1 MSRRITPEEKAYLLS
16 LKPEDITY
24 ELGMDLFADHI
35 KKVDGKVIEVK
46 SKFETDDRFVL
57 KAGEYMNKED
67 IVTTVGSFIF
77 NKFIIEPRFAE
88 QLGYNNNVIDAD
100 GLKDLESQL
109 SKLLLDD
116 KITTTDFGDY
126 FDRIQ
131 WLGMQFHEP
140 LSASFTMRGLKPN
153 PKVMKRKAEL
163 VKENKEAIEKGDVMV
178 MSAIEKELVKLAE
191 QEVGDDPS
199 MDLYYSGARGSISN
213 NYKQLSIVKGPVF
226 NRTIGKYQF
235 IENNFFDGLSKDEL
249 AAAGTNVINGQY
261 PKSCGT
267 AVSGYK
273 AKQISS
279 LGQAVILRKDVK
291 DCGTKGYIETVIPKS
306 MKSKFIYR
314 YVIDNGKPVLMDDN
328 NIDNY
333 VGKKVKLRS
342 IMYCGCD
349 SGVCMTCAGTLFE
362 KLQIDS
368 IGLTT
373 STLTGALLNLKM
385 KSFHDTSVKVSEIN
399 LDDMTF

>member
-1 MSRRITPEEKAYLLS
+1 MSRISAEDKQYLLS

-24 ELGMDLFADHI
+24 ELGMQLFADHV
-35 KKVDGKVIEVK
+35 KKVDGKVVEVK
-46 SKFETDDRFVL
+46 SRFETYDTFVL
-57 KAGEYMNKED
+57 KAGEYTNKED

-88 QLGYNNNVIDAD
+88 FLGYVNDEINSD
-100 GLKDLESQL
+100 GLKSLENKL
-109 SKLLLDD
+109 SKLLLED
-116 KITTTDFGDY
+116 KINTTDFADY

-140 LSASFTMRGLKPN
+140 LAASFTMRGLKPI
-153 PKVMKRKAEL
+153 PKVVKRREEL
-163 VKENKEAIEKGDVMV
+163 IKQNKEALEKGDVMV

-191 QEVGDDPS
+191 EEIGDDPS

-213 NYKQLSIVKGPVF
+213 NYKQLSVVKGPVF
-226 NRTIGKYQF
+226 NKTIGKYQF
-235 IENNFFDGLSKDEL
+235 IQNSFFEGLRKEDI
-249 AAAGTNVINGQY
+249 AAAGTHVINGQY

-273 AKQISS
+273 AKQVSS
-279 LGQAVILRKDVK
+279 LGQAVVLRKDVP
-291 DCGTKGYIETVIPKS
+291 DCGTKGYIEIVIPPS
-306 MKSKFIYR
+306 MKSKFLYR
-314 YVIDNGKPVLMDDN
+314 YVIDNNKLVMLDDN
-328 NIDNY
+328 NMDNY
-333 VGKKVKLRS
+333 VGKKIKLRS

-349 SGVCMTCAGTLFE
+349 SGVCMTCAGKLFE

-385 KSFHDTSVKVSEIN
+385 KAFHDSSVKVNEIDLN
-399 LDDMTF
+399 DLTF

>member
-1 MSRRITPEEKAYLLS
+1 MARVSEVDKQYLLS

-24 ELGMDLFADHI
+24 DLGMELFADHV
-35 KKVDGKVIEVK
+35 KKVDGKIVEVK
-46 SKFETDDRFVL
+46 SRFEPTDTFNL
-57 KAGEYMNKED
+57 KAGEYINKED
-67 IVTTVGSFIF
+67 IETTVGSFIF
-77 NKFIIEPRFAE
+77 NKFIIEPKFA
-88 QLGYNNNVIDAD
+88 QFLGYVNEVIDSD
-100 GLKDLESQL
+100 GLGSLESKL
-109 SKLLLDD
+109 AKLLLDD
-116 KITTTDFGDY
+116 KITTVDFGDY
-126 FDRIQ
+126 LDRIQ

-140 LSASFTMRGLKPN
+140 LAASFTMRGLKPI
-153 PKVMKRKAEL
+153 PKVVKRREEL
-163 VKENKEAIEKGDVMV
+163 LKQNKEALEKGDIMV
-178 MSAIEKELVKLAE
+178 MSAIEKELVDLAKK
-191 QEVGDDPS
+191 EVSDDPS

-226 NRTIGKYQF
+226 NKTIGKYQF
-235 IENNFFDGLSKDEL
+235 IRSSLFEGLKKEDI
-249 AAAGTNVINGQY
+249 AAAGTNVINAQY

-273 AKQISS
+273 AKQVSS
-279 LGQAVILRKDVK
+279 LGQAVVLRKDVQ
-291 DCGTKGYIETVIPKS
+291 DCGSKGYIELVIPPS
-306 MKSKFIYR
+306 MKSKFMFR
-314 YVIDNGKPVLMDDN
+314 YIIDNGKLVMLNDDN
-328 NIDNY
+328 IGNY

-349 SGVCMTCAGTLFE
+349 SGVCLTCAGRLFE

-385 KSFHDTSVKVSEIN
+385 KAMHDTSVKIQEID

>member
-1 MSRRITPEEKAYLLS
+1 MPRRITPEEKAYLLS

-35 KKVDGKVIEVK
+35 KKVDGKVVEVK
-46 SKFETDDRFVL
+46 SKFEPDDRFLL
-57 KAGEYMNKED
+57 KAGEYINKED
-67 IVTTVGSFIF
+67 VITTVGSFIF
-77 NKFIIEPRFAE
+77 NKFIIEARFGVH
-88 QLGYNNNVIDAD
+88 LGYINDVIDAD
-100 GLKDLESQL
+100 GLKSLESKL

-116 KITTTDFGDY
+116 KITTVDFGDY

-140 LSASFTMRGLKPN
+140 LAASFTMRGLKPV
-153 PKVMKRKAEL
+153 PAVMKRKAEL
-163 VKENKEAIEKGDVMV
+163 IKENKEALEKGDVMV

-191 QEVGDDPS
+191 KEIGDDPA

-226 NRTIGKYQF
+226 NKTIGKYQF
-235 IENNFFDGLSKDEL
+235 IENNLFDGISKEEI
-249 AAAGTNVINGQY
+249 AASGTNTINAQY

-273 AKQISS
+273 AKQVSS
-279 LGQAVILRKDVK
+279 LGQAVVLRKDVQ
-291 DCGTKGYIETVIPKS
+291 DCGSKGYVEIVIPPS
-306 MKSKFIYR
+306 MKSKFMYR
-314 YVIDNGKPVLMDDN
+314 YIMDNGKAVLLDDDS
-328 NIDNY
+328 IGKY

-349 SGVCMTCAGTLFE
+349 SGVCLTCAGRLFE

-385 KSFHDTSVKVSEIN
+385 KAMHDTSVKTNEIN

>member
-1 MSRRITPEEKAYLLS
+1 MRRITQEEKDYLLS

-24 ELGMDLFADHI
+24 ELGMSLFADHVQ
-35 KKVDGKVIEVK
+35 KLNGKIITQK
-46 SKFETDDRFVL
+46 SRFEPDDRFL
-57 KAGEYMNKED
+57 LRKGEYINNED
-67 IVTTVGSFIF
+67 VITTVGSFIF
-77 NKFIIEPRFAE
+77 NKFMIEPRFAE
-88 QLGYNNNVIDAD
+88 HLGYINTVIDSG
-100 GLKDLESQL
+100 GLKDVEKKL
-109 SKLLLDD
+109 SKLLLED
-116 KITTTDFGDY
+116 KINTMDFGDY
-126 FDRIQ
+126 LNRVQ

-140 LSASFTMRGLKPN
+140 LAASFTMRGLKPV
-153 PKVMKRKAEL
+153 PAVMKRKAEL
-163 VKENKEAIEKGDVMV
+163 VKQNKDAIEKGDVIA

-191 QEVGDDPS
+191 KEVGDDPS

-226 NRTIGKYQF
+226 NKTIGKYQF
-235 IENNFFDGLSKDEL
+235 IENNFFDGISKEEI
-249 AAAGTNVINGQY
+249 AAAGTNTVNAQY

-273 AKQISS
+273 AKQVSS
-279 LGQAVILRKDVK
+279 LGQAVVLRKDVQ
-291 DCGTKGYIETVIPKS
+291 DCGTKGYIELVIPPS
-306 MKSKFIYR
+306 MKAKFIYR
-314 YVIDNGKPVLMDDN
+314 YVIDGGKTVLLDDS

-333 VGKKVKLRS
+333 VGKKIKLRS

-349 SGVCMTCAGTLFE
+349 SGVCMTCAGRLYE
-362 KLQIDS
+362 KIQIDA

-385 KSFHDTSVKVSEIN
+385 KAFHDSSVKVNEID

>member
-24 ELGMDLFADHI
+24 ELGMELFADHI
-35 KKVDGKVIEVK
+35 KKVDGKIVQVK
-46 SKFETDDRFVL
+46 SKFETDDRFLL
-57 KAGEYMNKED
+57 KAGEYINKED
-67 IVTTVGSFIF
+67 VITTVGSFIF
-77 NKFIIEPRFAE
+77 NKFIIEPRFA
-88 QLGYNNNVIDAD
+88 QHLGYNNNVIDAD

-153 PKVMKRKAEL
+153 QKVMKRKAEL
-163 VKENKEAIEKGDVMV
+163 VKENKEALEKGDVMV

-191 QEVGDDPS
+191 KEVGDDPS

-226 NRTIGKYQF
+226 NKTIGKYQF

-279 LGQAVILRKDVK
+279 LGQAVVLRKDVQ
-291 DCGTKGYIETVIPKS
+291 DCGTKGYIEIVIPKS

-314 YVIDNGKPVLMDDN
+314 YVIDNGKPVLLDDN
-328 NIDNY
+328 TIDKY

-385 KSFHDTSVKVSEIN
+385 KSFHDTSVKVNEIN

>member
-24 ELGMDLFADHI
+24 ELGMELFADHI
-35 KKVDGKVIEVK
+35 KKVDGKIVQVK
-46 SKFETDDRFVL
+46 SKFETDDRFLL
-57 KAGEYMNKED
+57 KAGEYINKED
-67 IVTTVGSFIF
+67 IITTVGSFIF
-77 NKFIIEPRFAE
+77 NKFIIEPRFA
-88 QLGYNNNVIDAD
+88 QHLGYNNNVIDAD

-153 PKVMKRKAEL
+153 QKVMKRKAEL
-163 VKENKEAIEKGDVMV
+163 VKENKEALEKGDVMV

-191 QEVGDDPS
+191 KEVGDDPS

-226 NRTIGKYQF
+226 NKTIGKYQF

-279 LGQAVILRKDVK
+279 LGQAVVLRKDVQ
-291 DCGTKGYIETVIPKS
+291 DCGTKGYIELVIPKS

-314 YVIDNGKPVLMDDN
+314 YVIDNGKPVLLDDN
-328 NIDNY
+328 TIDKY

-385 KSFHDTSVKVSEIN
+385 KSFHDTSVKVNEIN

>member
-1 MSRRITPEEKAYLLS
+1 MARISEQDKQYLLS

-24 ELGMDLFADHI
+24 ELGMQLFADHV
-35 KKVDGKVIEVK
+35 KKVDGQVIEVK
-46 SKFETDDRFVL
+46 SRFEPHDYFKL
-57 KAGEYMNKED
+57 NAGEYINKET
-67 IVTTVGSFIF
+67 IITTVGSFIF

-88 QLGYNNNVIDAD
+88 FMDYNNEVINSD
-100 GLKDLESQL
+100 GLKDLENKL
-109 SKLLLDD
+109 SKLLLED
-116 KITTTDFGDY
+116 KITTTDFADY
-126 FDRIQ
+126 LDRIQ

-140 LSASFTMRGLKPN
+140 LAASFTMRGLKPI
-153 PKVMKRKAEL
+153 PKVVKRREEL
-163 VKENKEAIEKGDVMV
+163 IKQNKEALEKGDVMV
-178 MSAIEKELVKLAE
+178 MSAIEKELVELAKAE
-191 QEVGDDPS
+191 ISDDPS
-199 MDLYYSGARGSISN
+199 MDLYYSGARGSIPN
-213 NYKQLSIVKGPVF
+213 NYKQLSIVKGPVY

-235 IENNFFDGLSKDEL
+235 IQNSFFEGLRKEDI

-273 AKQISS
+273 AKQVSS
-279 LGQAVILRKDVK
+279 LGQAVMLRKDVP
-291 DCGTKGYIETVIPKS
+291 DCGTKGYLELVIPPS
-306 MKSKFIYR
+306 MKSKFLYR
-314 YVIDNGKPVLMDDN
+314 YVVDNGKLVLLDDSTMDK
-328 NIDNY
+328 Y
-333 VGKKVKLRS
+333 VGKKIKLRS

-349 SGVCMTCAGTLFE
+349 SGVCMTCAGRLFE

-385 KSFHDTSVKVSEIN
+385 KSFHDTSVKINEIN

>member
-24 ELGMDLFADHI
+24 ELGMELFADHI
-35 KKVDGKVIEVK
+35 KKVDGKIVEVK
-46 SKFETDDRFVL
+46 SKFETDDRFLL
-57 KAGEYMNKED
+57 KAGEYINKED
-67 IVTTVGSFIF
+67 VITTVGSFIF
-77 NKFIIEPRFAE
+77 NKFIIEPRFA
-88 QLGYNNNVIDAD
+88 QHLGYNNNVIDAD

-153 PKVMKRKAEL
+153 QKVMKRKAEL
-163 VKENKEAIEKGDVMV
+163 VKENKEALEKGDVMV

-191 QEVGDDPS
+191 KEVGDDPS

-226 NRTIGKYQF
+226 NKTIGKYQF

-279 LGQAVILRKDVK
+279 LGQAVVLRKDVQ
-291 DCGTKGYIETVIPKS
+291 DCGTKGYIELVIPKS

-314 YVIDNGKPVLMDDN
+314 YVIDNGKPVLLDDN
-328 NIDNY
+328 TIDKY

-385 KSFHDTSVKVSEIN
+385 KSFHDTSVKVNEIN

>member
-1 MSRRITPEEKAYLLS
+1 MRRITAEEKEYLLS

-24 ELGMDLFADHI
+24 ELGMQLFADHVR
-35 KKVDGKVIEVK
+35 KVDGKIIQEK
-46 SKFETDDRFVL
+46 SKFEPDDRFVL
-57 KAGEYMNKED
+57 KAGEYMNDKD

-77 NKFIIEPRFAE
+77 NKFIIEPKFGKL
-88 QLGYNNNVIDAD
+88 LGYNNNVIDAD

-126 FDRIQ
+126 LDRIQ

-140 LSASFTMRGLKPN
+140 LAASFTMRGLKPV
-153 PKVMKRKAEL
+153 PAVMKRKAEL
-163 VKENKEAIEKGDVMV
+163 VKENKEALEKGDIMV

-191 QEVGDDPS
+191 REIGDDPA

-226 NRTIGKYQF
+226 NKTIGKYQF
-235 IENNFFDGLSKDEL
+235 IESNFFDGIKKDEI

-273 AKQISS
+273 AKQVSS
-279 LGQAVILRKDVK
+279 LGQAVVLRKDVL
-291 DCGTKGYIETVIPKS
+291 DCGTKGYVEIVIPPS
-306 MKSKFIYR
+306 MKAKFMYR
-314 YVIDNGKPVLMDDN
+314 YIIEGNKTVLLDDN
-328 NIDNY
+328 TIGKY

-349 SGVCMTCAGTLFE
+349 SGVCMTCAGRLFE

-385 KSFHDTSVKVSEIN
+385 KAFHDTSVKTNEIN

>member
-1 MSRRITPEEKAYLLS
+1 MRRITAEEKEYLLS

-24 ELGMDLFADHI
+24 ELGMQLFADHVR
-35 KKVDGKVIEVK
+35 KVDGKIIQEK
-46 SKFETDDRFVL
+46 SKFEPDDRFVL
-57 KAGEYMNKED
+57 KAGEYMNDKD

-77 NKFIIEPRFAE
+77 NKFIIEPKFGKL
-88 QLGYNNNVIDAD
+88 LGYNNNVIDAD

-126 FDRIQ
+126 LDRIQ

-140 LSASFTMRGLKPN
+140 LAASFTMRGLKPV
-153 PKVMKRKAEL
+153 PAVMKRKAEL
-163 VKENKEAIEKGDVMV
+163 VKENKEALEKGDIMV

-191 QEVGDDPS
+191 PEIGDDPA
-199 MDLYYSGARGSISN
+199 MDLFYSGARGSISN

-226 NRTIGKYQF
+226 NKTIGKYQF
-235 IENNFFDGLSKDEL
+235 IESNFFDGIKKDEI

-273 AKQISS
+273 AKQVSS
-279 LGQAVILRKDVK
+279 LGQAVVLRKDVL
-291 DCGTKGYIETVIPKS
+291 DCGTKGYVEIVIPPS
-306 MKSKFIYR
+306 MKAKFMYR
-314 YVIDNGKPVLMDDN
+314 YIIEGNKTVLLDDN
-328 NIDNY
+328 TIGKY

-349 SGVCMTCAGTLFE
+349 SGVCMTCAGKLFE

-385 KSFHDTSVKVSEIN
+385 KAFHDTSVKTNEIN

>member
-1 MSRRITPEEKAYLLS
+1 MSKRISDQDKQYLLS

-24 ELGMDLFADHI
+24 NLGMQLFADHVS
-35 KKVDGKVIEVK
+35 KVDGKIVSNK
-46 SKFETDDRFVL
+46 SRFEPTDYFLL
-57 KAGEYMNKED
+57 KKGEYMNDKD

-77 NKFIIEPRFAE
+77 NKFVIEPRFAE
-88 QLGYNNNVIDAD
+88 LIGYNNEVIDSD
-100 GLKDLESQL
+100 GLKDLESKL

-116 KITTTDFGDY
+116 KITTIDFGDY
-126 FDRIQ
+126 LNRIQ
-131 WLGMQFHEP
+131 WIGMQFHEP
-140 LSASFTMRGLKPN
+140 LAASFTMRGLKPN
-153 PKVMKRKAEL
+153 VKVAKRKAEL
-163 VKENKEAIEKGDVMV
+163 IKQNREALDKGDVMV
-178 MSAIEKELVKLAE
+178 MSAIEKELVELAKK
-191 QEVGDDPS
+191 EVGDDPS

-226 NRTIGKYQF
+226 NKTTGKYQF
-235 IENNFFDGLSKDEL
+235 IENNLFDGISKEEIS
-249 AAAGTNVINGQY
+249 ASGTNTINAQY

-273 AKQISS
+273 AKQVSS
-279 LGQAVILRKDVK
+279 LGQAVVLRKDIQ
-291 DCGTKGYIETVIPKS
+291 DCGSKGYVEIVIPKS
-306 MKSKFIYR
+306 MKSKFMYR
-314 YVIDNGKPVLMDDN
+314 YIIDGGKTVLLDDET
-328 NIDNY
+328 IEKY
-333 VGKKVKLRS
+333 IGKKVKLRS

-349 SGVCMTCAGTLFE
+349 SGVCMTCAGKLFE

-385 KSFHDTSVKVSEIN
+385 KAFHDSSVKVNEID

>member
-1 MSRRITPEEKAYLLS
+1 MAKISKEDKEFLLA

-24 ELGMDLFADHI
+24 ELGMQLFADHVQ
-35 KKVDGKVIEVK
+35 KVDGKVVEVK
-46 SKFETDDRFVL
+46 SRFEPHDTFLLR
-57 KAGEYMNKED
+57 AGEYMNKED
-67 IVTTVGSFIF
+67 VVTTVGSFIF

-88 QLGYNNNVIDAD
+88 LLGYNNNVIDAD
-100 GLKDLESQL
+100 GLKKLEGQL
-109 SKLLLDD
+109 SELLLED
-116 KITTTDFGDY
+116 KINTTDFGDY
-126 FDRIQ
+126 LNRIQ

-140 LSASFTMRGLKPN
+140 LAASFTMRGLKPN
-153 PKVMKRKAEL
+153 AKVIKRREEL
-163 VKENKEAIEKGDVMV
+163 VKQHKEELEKGDVMV
-178 MSAIEKELVKLAE
+178 MSAIEKELVELAK

-199 MDLYYSGARGSISN
+199 MDLYYSGARGSIPN

-226 NRTIGKYQF
+226 NKTTGKYQF
-235 IENNFFDGLSKDEL
+235 IKNSFFEGLSKEEL
-249 AAAGTNVINGQY
+249 SAAATNVINGQY

-273 AKQISS
+273 AKQVSS
-279 LGQAVILRKDVK
+279 LGQAVVLRKDVP
-291 DCGTKGYIETVIPKS
+291 DCGTKGYVELVIPPS
-306 MKSKFIYR
+306 MSSKFLYR
-314 YVIDNGKPVLMDDN
+314 YIIDGNKLVMLDN
-328 NIDNY
+328 DNMKQY

-349 SGVCMTCAGTLFE
+349 SGVCMTCAGKLFE

-385 KSFHDTSVKVSEIN
+385 KAFHDTSVKVNEID
-399 LDDMTF
+399 LDDITF

>member
-1 MSRRITPEEKAYLLS
+1 LSRISEQDKAYLLS

-24 ELGMDLFADHI
+24 ELGMELFADHV

-46 SKFETDDRFVL
+46 SRFEPHDHFLLR
-57 KAGEYMNKED
+57 AGEYINKET
-67 IVTTVGSFIF
+67 IITTVGSFIF

-88 QLGYNNNVIDAD
+88 FLGYNNEVINSD
-100 GLKDLESQL
+100 GLKDLENKL
-109 SKLLLDD
+109 SKLLLED

-126 FDRIQ
+126 FNRIQ

-140 LSASFTMRGLKPN
+140 LAASFTMRGLKPI
-153 PKVMKRKAEL
+153 PKVIKRREEL
-163 VKENKEAIEKGDVMV
+163 IKQNKEALEKGDVMV
-178 MSAIEKELVKLAE
+178 MSAIEKELVELAKS
-191 QEVGDDPS
+191 EVSDDPS
-199 MDLYYSGARGSISN
+199 MDLYYSGARGSIPN

-226 NRTIGKYQF
+226 NKTIGKYQF
-235 IENNFFDGLSKDEL
+235 IQNSFFEGLRKEDI

-273 AKQISS
+273 AKQVSS
-279 LGQAVILRKDVK
+279 LGQAVILRKDVN
-291 DCGTKGYIETVIPKS
+291 DCGTKGYVEIVLSPS
-306 MKSKFIYR
+306 LKSKFLYR
-314 YVIDNGKPVLMDDN
+314 YIIDGGKLVLLDDETLN
-328 NIDNY
+328 KY
-333 VGKKVKLRS
+333 VGKKIKLRS

-349 SGVCMTCAGTLFE
+349 SGVCMTCAGKLFE

-385 KSFHDTSVKVSEIN
+385 KSFHDTSVKINEIN
-399 LDDMTF
+399 LDDITF